1 FAEKNCMV
9 CIDEPEN
16 SLHPEWQLN
25 FMHFISLLCPDTL
38 GAHVFIATHSP
49 QIISGMR
56 FDNGCVLS
64 LANRDN
70 IELLKMTD
78 KKYDNGGLYELQPL
92 KIYREQSADKQLTG
106 VFKSPGYKNDFIIR
120 KLLLIL
126 SKASKKLTLQK
137 MIMNLLA
144 RLTSS
149 LKKREYQKEILC
161 SCY

>member
-1 FAEKNCMV
+1 M
-9 CIDEPEN
+9 
-16 SLHPEWQLN
+16 
-25 FMHFISLLCPDTL
+25 
-38 GAHVFIATHSP
+38 
-49 QIISGMR
+49 
-56 FDNGCVLS
+56 
-64 LANRDN
+64 
-70 IELLKMTD
+70 
-78 KKYDNGGLYELQPL
+78 

-149 LKKREYQKEILC
+149 LKKENTRRR
-161 SCY
+161 SCAVVIEAGFELPKARSSDD